1 MPHLTQLQSLL
12 GLNAMSAD
20 TRAMIE
26 SIVAVAALLYAL
38 ALRHR
43 RGNLRAWPVAM
54 VGVGLAIDIA
64 LLPLGDWYERTQS
77 ARNHYAEAHRLPLRN
92 EPFDWSR
99 LE

>member
-1 MPHLTQLQSLL
+1 MPHLTQLQSML
-12 GLNAMSAD
+12 GLNAMSLD

-26 SIVAVAALLYAL
+26 SIVAIAALLYAL

-64 LLPLGDWYERTQS
+64 LLPLIGH
-77 ARNHYAEAHRLPLRN
+77 A
-92 EPFDWSR
+92 PFTYLDTAAVI
-99 LE
+99 LFDFAV